1 MKITIVGGGSSAHTL
16 IPMLS
21 HCGHEVSLLTQRPN
35 SWGSTVTM
43 QVRDVDNVTVQSLTG
58 RLARAAADPAAVI
71 PEADIIVLCLPVH
84 QYRNML
90 HQIAPHVSRR
100 KKQWIGCIYGQ
111 AGVNWMMREIIRKF
125 RLEMTGYFAFGLL
138 PWICR
143 IEAYGHCGINYGPKT
158 TNVAAVYPR
167 SDFAWLNE
175 CFFQDIC
182 FRYFGRGAV
191 RQAENFLSLTL
202 SADNQIIHPARCYGL
217 FRRYGDHWNS
227 EEAIPYFYR
236 DFDEESADIL
246 QRLDDEY
253 SLVRN
258 RIIARFP
265 GNDFQYMLN
274 YLELEKLS
282 YHSCNTDIRQSFVE
296 SKTLHHIKPP
306 VVFEKNRWT
315 LDKNHRFFRDDI
327 NYGLC
332 IAKWFADQLDIPT
345 PMIDIILQWAKTIR
359 SESYSLEKG
368 LAIPEA
374 DRNGFSYGI
383 PPVYGLESIDQV
395 IAEEQ

>member
-1 MKITIVGGGSSAHTL
+1 M
-16 IPMLS
+16 
-21 HCGHEVSLLTQRPN
+21 
-35 SWGSTVTM
+35 
-43 QVRDVDNVTVQSLTG
+43 
-58 RLARAAADPAAVI
+58 
-71 PEADIIVLCLPVH
+71 
-84 QYRNML
+84 
-90 HQIAPHVSRR
+90 
-100 KKQWIGCIYGQ
+100 
-111 AGVNWMMREIIRKF
+111 
-125 RLEMTGYFAFGLL
+125 
-138 PWICR
+138 
-143 IEAYGHCGINYGPKT
+143 
-158 TNVAAVYPR
+158 
-167 SDFAWLNE
+167 
-175 CFFQDIC
+175 
-182 FRYFGRGAV
+182 

-258 RIIARFP
+258 RIITRFP
-265 GNDFQYMLN
+265 GSDFQYMLN